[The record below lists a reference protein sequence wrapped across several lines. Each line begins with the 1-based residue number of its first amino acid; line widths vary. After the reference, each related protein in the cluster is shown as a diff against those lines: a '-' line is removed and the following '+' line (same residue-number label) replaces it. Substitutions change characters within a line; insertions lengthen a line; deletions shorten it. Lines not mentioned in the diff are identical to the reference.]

1 MVAHEA
7 CLTVTDLRKVPR
19 RREYELHLSD
29 GSSLKILEED
39 LHCKGIDVGSEL
51 TWRTVED
58 LRQAYAYK
66 RCMEFVQRLLRR
78 GPRTRGEIMRRLQ
91 ETGFLRKRWEAVIG
105 DLERRGVLDDLTFAR
120 LWIEEKSGKAGRR
133 RIRSE
138 LLARGIDMTTVEQA
152 LELYYDESNTL
163 DVARQVVERRLRGLK
178 RLPRETVFRRL
189 YTLLLRR
196 GFESDVAAE
205 VARSALEDVEG
216 KQ

>member
-51 TWRTVED
+51 TWRTIED

-66 RCMEFVQRLLRR
+66 RCMEIVQRLLRIR
-78 GPRTRGEIMRRLQ
+78 PRTRREIIRKLQ
-91 ETGFLRKRWEAVIG
+91 KTGFPQKIWEAVIG
-105 DLERRGVLDDLTFAR
+105 DLESRGVLDDLAFAR
-120 LWIEEKSGKAGRR
+120 LWIEEKSGKAGKR

-138 LLARGIDMTTVEQA
+138 LLARGIDMMTVEQA

-163 DVARQVVERRLRGLK
+163 DVARQVVERRLGRLK
-178 RLPRETVFRRL
+178 GLPRETVFRRL

-205 VARSALEDVEG
+205 VARSALENLEG